1 MLRLREL
8 AAIAVLSIATP
19 VLAQEGDVTQG
30 RDLARQ
36 HCARCHVI
44 KSYNPYGGAG
54 NSPTFDR
61 LVTWDDGIARMAS
74 FFQRPPHP
82 VFVRM
87 EGVEPMKNVPATA
100 ATFELTLEDIEDLV
114 AYAKKLKQKQGSRD

>member
-1 MLRLREL
+1 MLRLGAL
-8 AAIAVLSIATP
+8 AAIAALSIATP
-19 VLAQEGDVTQG
+19 VSAQEGDVAHG

-44 KSYNPYGGAG
+44 KNYNPYGGAG

-87 EGVEPMKNVPATA
+87 EGVAPNKNVPPTA

-114 AYAKKLKQKQGSRD
+114 AFAKKLRQKQGTAD